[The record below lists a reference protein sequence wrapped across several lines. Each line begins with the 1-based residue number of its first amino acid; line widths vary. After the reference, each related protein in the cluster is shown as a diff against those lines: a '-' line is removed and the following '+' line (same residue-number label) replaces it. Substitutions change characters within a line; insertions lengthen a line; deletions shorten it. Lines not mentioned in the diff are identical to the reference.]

1 MLTTLFVIGAV
12 VLTAGCV
19 IMSLWHT
26 FQPNQ
31 SVTQILAELE
41 TPAKR

>member
-1 MLTTLFVIGAV
+1 MFTTLFAIGAV

-19 IMSLWHT
+19 LMSLWHT
-26 FQPNQ
+26 FKPNQ

-41 TPAKR
+41 TPTKR